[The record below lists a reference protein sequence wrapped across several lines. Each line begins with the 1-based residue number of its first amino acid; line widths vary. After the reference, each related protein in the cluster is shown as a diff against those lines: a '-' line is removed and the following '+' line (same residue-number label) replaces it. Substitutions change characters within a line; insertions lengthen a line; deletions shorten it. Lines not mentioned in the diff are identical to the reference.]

1 MIQERAFCFLSSI
14 SGIFGISIQYTIL
27 CIDHDELQHLCCRPS
42 TPLVPGSADWP
53 TGAAACQSP
62 ARGEVP
68 FLESYRMLFRS
79 DSCALFP
86 LFDVIWPEL
95 LSGIRIKDQSILIC
109 RCQGSTCC
117 SVACLHHVYTK
128 AFVGSR
134 RPCLWRLLALSAVLG
149 EEAKVQNPVETEVSM
164 ILLME
169 EILHQLIGSLS
180 DYFQCFIY
188 IYIPGSAGF
197 LPSTVWV
204 CMNVKQF
211 VDAMFREFA
220 TIQYR
225 WCLLE
230 LSFSQELYMSF
241 IGYVFIL
248 LTNKGRTSVV
258 AQHHIRLSHV
268 VYT

>member
-1 MIQERAFCFLSSI
+1 MYRSWK
-14 SGIFGISIQYTIL
+14 
-27 CIDHDELQHLCCRPS
+27 LQHLYCRPS

-62 ARGEVP
+62 AGGEVP

-86 LFDVIWPEL
+86 LFNVIWPEL

-180 DYFQCFIY
+180 DYFPGCIMFYLY
-188 IYIPGSAGF
+188 IHP
-197 LPSTVWV
+197 
-204 CMNVKQF
+204 
-211 VDAMFREFA
+211 R
-220 TIQYR
+220 
-225 WCLLE
+225 
-230 LSFSQELYMSF
+230 
-241 IGYVFIL
+241 
-248 LTNKGRTSVV
+248 
-258 AQHHIRLSHV
+258 
-268 VYT
+268 